1 MYHLCLVK
9 EVVVAGDNSV
19 GKNIFLKI
27 INRDFVKDRGF
38 DVNATTM
45 PFINIYKTYK
55 TNFYYINI
63 D

>member
-1 MYHLCLVK
+1 M
-9 EVVVAGDNSV
+9 VAGDNSV

-27 INRDFVKDRGF
+27 INRDFVQDRGF